1 MNKYRKGRIRKRCRA
16 EKRKKTDKEHES
28 DRDIQTDRR
37 ALTDWSQIRLLKSFL
52 KMVYNNAILF

>member
-28 DRDIQTDRR
+28 DRDKQTDLR
-37 ALTDWSQIRLLKSFL
+37 ALMDWSQKRLFKNGLQ
-52 KMVYNNAILF
+52 